1 HLALWQWETAED
13 ERLARA
19 ALDAVGMGD
28 FAGRRTDTLSGGE
41 QRRVAVAA
49 LLAQQPGI
57 FLLDEPTNHLD
68 PHHQLVVL
76 GLFREL
82 ARAGRTVITT
92 LHDPT
97 LAARFADRA
106 LLLHGDGRWTLGPVG
121 EALTADT
128 LGELYLAPMM
138 ELNKDGRRIFVS
150 A

>member
-1 HLALWQWETAED
+1 
-13 ERLARA
+13 
-19 ALDAVGMGD
+19 
-28 FAGRRTDTLSGGE
+28 
-41 QRRVAVAA
+41 VAVAA

-82 ARAGRTVITT
+82 ARSGRTVITT

-97 LAARFADRA
+97 LAARFADRV
-106 LLLHGDGRWTLGPVG
+106 LLLNGDGRWTLGAVS
-121 EALTADT
+121 EALTAAT
-128 LGELYLAPMM
+128 LSELYLAPMM
-138 ELNKDGRRIFVS
+138 ELEQDGRRVFVS